1 MLNPH
6 HVALLRKLLFRV
18 CVHGLGFR
26 NLGLPPFHDEAITLE
41 ALEDTYLATQN
52 IGHGASSNIVPE
64 GLILK
69 QVRLVFLGLLTVF
82 IVLTTR
88 NVLIKVLKPTHTRL
102 MPTPVP
108 DEVVAGVRVPPKA
121 LNHITAARKG

>member
-1 MLNPH
+1 M
-6 HVALLRKLLFRV
+6 
-18 CVHGLGFR
+18 HGLGFR